1 MSRGLYAKLAA
12 TNIKNNKQFYLPYL
26 LTGMMM
32 VLMVYTM
39 FGMRENPSLN
49 KLPGADNLNIILF
62 FGNIVIAIF
71 SVIFLFYTN
80 SFIIKRRKKELGI
93 YNILGMEKRHISKVL
108 FLETLF
114 TAIIAI
120 CGGLLISIL
129 FNKLLCMILCK
140 LLKYNG
146 GVDFFLSKNGILAV
160 LVIFCGI
167 YLLTFIYDLLQIK
180 LANPIELLRSQNT
193 GEKEPKTK
201 AVLAIL
207 GVICLGAGYY
217 IAITTEN
224 PIEAIRL
231 FFVAVLLVIA
241 GTYCLFTAGS
251 IIFLKMLR
259 KNENYYYQSKHF
271 TAVSGM
277 IYRMKQNAIGL
288 ANICILSTMVL
299 VMVSTTVSMYI
310 GIDDELA
317 SRYPKDI
324 SISAYYEEGI
334 GGTDT
339 LKTEVE
345 NIINESGRKIRT
357 QEAYTQLSI
366 VTMKKGNE
374 FLMSDNLRTAD
385 YSDLTMLE
393 VITREG
399 YKELSG
405 KELPKLGNN
414 QVVLVSNKKS
424 NIKSFKLGKN
434 TYQVKDT
441 KKYKAD
447 SNDSSNT
454 IEDFYY
460 LVVNDMDD
468 MKEIYQLQ
476 KEAFAENASRYN
488 YIISMN
494 IDGTNDE
501 KKECGELVTKRI
513 TELNGTWQNIM
524 CESRELNRELF
535 QSTYGGFV
543 FLGLFLGSMFLMITV
558 MIIFYKQISEGY
570 EDKERFAIMEKVGMS
585 NAEVR
590 SSIRSQII
598 IVFFLPIITA
608 VIHVIV
614 AFPMIKRLLFCL
626 NLTNT
631 KLFAQCMVGIIIIFA
646 IIYLFVFWLTSKTY
660 YRIVGEQVNS

>member
-476 KEAFAENASRYN
+476 KEAFTENASRYN